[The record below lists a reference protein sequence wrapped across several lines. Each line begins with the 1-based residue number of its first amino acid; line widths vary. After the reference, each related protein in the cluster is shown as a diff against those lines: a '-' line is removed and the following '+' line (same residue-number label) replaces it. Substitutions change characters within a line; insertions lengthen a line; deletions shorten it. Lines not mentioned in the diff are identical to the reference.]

1 MGRDNKNARSRPHGR
16 RIHVNK
22 YINRIGRTKESSAS
36 HGSANSTEQA
46 RRSNAVRPA
55 GVYPGAANLA
65 PKATTL
71 APRPTTPAHKAYGPA
86 PRRYEVWFADLGD
99 HHGTSVQSGNR
110 PVLIISNDV
119 GNLFSNTVMVIPLTT
134 KFKKLEM
141 PTHVVLCQEDCCM
154 LRPEAMQ
161 DSLLL
166 AEQITTID
174 KSALSNTLCRVLSQE
189 KQNEIERAV
198 AAQLGLSGEQ
208 ELENREGAAREAG
221 VIQGIDTAQGGN
233 ASQHDDAPMRTDTP
247 QHDDASQRT
256 DASQNPSTTDTKEVT
271 AW

>member
-1 MGRDNKNARSRPHGR
+1 MGRNNKNARSRPHGR

-36 HGSANSTEQA
+36 HSSANSTAQS
-46 RRSNAVRPA
+46 RRGNAAKPTYA
-55 GVYPGAANLA
+55 CSGATSPV
-65 PKATTL
+65 PKATDLVTRS
-71 APRPTTPAHKAYGPA
+71 AAFAHKAYGPA

-99 HHGTSVQSGNR
+99 HQGTSVQSGNR

-119 GNLFSNTVMVIPLTT
+119 GNLFSNTVTVIPLTT

-174 KSALSNTLCRVLSQE
+174 KSALSNTLCRVFSRE
-189 KQNEIERAV
+189 KQSEIECAV
-198 AAQLGLSGEQ
+198 SAQLGLSGEQ
-208 ELENREGAAREAG
+208 ESENREGAAREAG
-221 VIQGIDTAQGGN
+221 AIQCIDTAQGGN
-233 ASQHDDAPMRTDTP
+233 VPL
-247 QHDDASQRT
+247 RT
-256 DASQNPSTTDTKEVT
+256 DASQHTGACQNCDATEKFKEEP

>member
-1 MGRDNKNARSRPHGR
+1 MGRNNKNARSRPHGR

-22 YINRIGRTKESSAS
+22 YINRIGRTKGSGTS
-36 HGSANSTEQA
+36 HGSASNTEQE
-46 RRSNAVRPA
+46 RWSNAAKPA
-55 GVYPGAANLA
+55 GVYPGATAMASRADA
-65 PKATTL
+65 P
-71 APRPTTPAHKAYGPA
+71 APRPTAPAHKAYGPA

-119 GNLFSNTVMVIPLTT
+119 GNLFSNTVTVIPLTT

-166 AEQITTID
+166 AEQITTIG
-174 KSALSNTLCRVLSQE
+174 KSALSNTLCRVFSRE
-189 KQNEIERAV
+189 KQSEIECAV
-198 AAQLGLSGEQ
+198 SAQLGLSGEQ
-208 ELENREGAAREAG
+208 ESENCEGAAREAG
-221 VIQGIDTAQGGN
+221 AIQCIDTAQGG
-233 ASQHDDAPMRTDTP
+233 SVPLH
-247 QHDDASQRT
+247 T
-256 DASQNPSTTDTKEVT
+256 DASQNSDASQHANASQHTDATEKFKEEP

>member
-55 GVYPGAANLA
+55 GVYSGNA
-65 PKATTL
+65 TL

-119 GNLFSNTVMVIPLTT
+119 GNLFSNTVTVIPLTT

-141 PTHVVLCQEDCCM
+141 PTHVVLCQEDCLM

-189 KQNEIERAV
+189 KQSEIERAV

-208 ELENREGAAREAG
+208 EPENREGAAREAG
-221 VIQGIDTAQGGN
+221 VI
-233 ASQHDDAPMRTDTP
+233 
-247 QHDDASQRT
+247 
-256 DASQNPSTTDTKEVT
+256 
-271 AW
+271 

>member
-1 MGRDNKNARSRPHGR
+1 MGRNNKNARSRPHGR

-36 HGSANSTEQA
+36 HSSANSTAQS
-46 RRSNAVRPA
+46 RRGNAAKPTYA
-55 GVYPGAANLA
+55 CSGATSPV
-65 PKATTL
+65 PKATDLVTRS
-71 APRPTTPAHKAYGPA
+71 AAFAHKAYGPA

-119 GNLFSNTVMVIPLTT
+119 GNLFSNTVTVIPLTT

-174 KSALSNTLCRVLSQE
+174 KSALSNTLCRVFSQE
-189 KQNEIERAV
+189 KQSEIERAV
-198 AAQLGLSGEQ
+198 AAQLGLLGEQ
-208 ELENREGAAREAG
+208 EPERRECT
-221 VIQGIDTAQGGN
+221 IIC
-233 ASQHDDAPMRTDTP
+233 SDAPL
-247 QHDDASQRT
+247 RT
-256 DASQNPSTTDTKEVT
+256 DASQNSDASQYANASQHANAPQHTNATEKFKEEP

>member
-1 MGRDNKNARSRPHGR
+1 MGRNNKNARSRPHGR

-36 HGSANSTEQA
+36 HSSANSTAQS
-46 RRSNAVRPA
+46 RRGNAAKPTYA
-55 GVYPGAANLA
+55 CSGATSPV
-65 PKATTL
+65 PKATDLVTRS
-71 APRPTTPAHKAYGPA
+71 AAFAHKAYGPA

-119 GNLFSNTVMVIPLTT
+119 GNLFSNTVTVIPLTT

-141 PTHVVLCQEDCCM
+141 PTHVVLCQEDCLM

-174 KSALSNTLCRVLSQE
+174 KSALSNTLCRVVSQE
-189 KQNEIERAV
+189 KQNEIEGAV
-198 AAQLGLSGEQ
+198 AAQLGLSGEH
-208 ELENREGAAREAG
+208 EPENREGAAREAG

-233 ASQHDDAPMRTDTP
+233 ASQHDDVPMRTDTP
-247 QHDDASQRT
+247 LHDDAPMRT
-256 DASQNPSTTDTKEVT
+256 DVTDDTKEVT

>member
-22 YINRIGRTKESSAS
+22 YINRIGRTKESGAS
-36 HGSANSTEQA
+36 HSSANSTAQS
-46 RRSNAVRPA
+46 RRGNAAKPTYA
-55 GVYPGAANLA
+55 CSGATSPV
-65 PKATTL
+65 PKATDLVTRS
-71 APRPTTPAHKAYGPA
+71 AAFAHKAYGPA

-119 GNLFSNTVMVIPLTT
+119 GNLFSNTVTVIPLTT

-174 KSALSNTLCRVLSQE
+174 KSALSNTLCRVFSRE
-189 KQNEIERAV
+189 KQSEIECAV
-198 AAQLGLSGEQ
+198 SAQLGLSGEQ
-208 ELENREGAAREAG
+208 ESENREGAAREAG
-221 VIQGIDTAQGGN
+221 AIQCIDTAQGGN
-233 ASQHDDAPMRTDTP
+233 VPL
-247 QHDDASQRT
+247 RT
-256 DASQNPSTTDTKEVT
+256 DASQHTGACQNCDATEKFKEEP

>member
-36 HGSANSTEQA
+36 HGPANSTEQA
-46 RRSNAVRPA
+46 RRSNAAKPI
-55 GVYPGAANLA
+55 GVF

-71 APRPTTPAHKAYGPA
+71 AHRPIAPAHKAYGPA

-119 GNLFSNTVMVIPLTT
+119 GNLFSNTVTVIPLTT

-174 KSALSNTLCRVLSQE
+174 KSSLSNALCRVLSQE

-208 ELENREGAAREAG
+208 EPENREGAARVACT
-221 VIQGIDTAQGGN
+221 IQGIDTAQGGN
-233 ASQHDDAPMRTDTP
+233 ASQHSDAPMRADTS
-247 QHDDASQRT
+247 QHDDAYQRT
-256 DASQNPSTTDTKEVT
+256 NASRHADATDDTKEET

>member
-22 YINRIGRTKESSAS
+22 YINRIGRTKESSTS

-46 RRSNAVRPA
+46 RRSNAVRSA
-55 GVYPGAANLA
+55 GVYPGNA
-65 PKATTL
+65 TL
-71 APRPTTPAHKAYGPA
+71 APRPTAPAHKAYGPA

-119 GNLFSNTVMVIPLTT
+119 GNLFSNTVTVIPLTT

-174 KSALSNTLCRVLSQE
+174 KSALSNTMCRILSQE